1 MAIVQGPA
9 YGLCPCRPSAPR
21 KCLTAQVHLSSTALF
36 FSHACGAHMG
46 RVWGEA
52 GVKPAKTKQ
61 LVDNLEMNPLQ

>member
-21 KCLTAQVHLSSTALF
+21 KCLTAQVHLSSTADI
-36 FSHACGAHMG
+36 HMG